1 MTLFSIESCIEMLN
15 IESSNEVFVFVGSCA
30 IKVVAEKING
40 IKNAFLMTSNFW
52 FSDVTSYS

>member
-15 IESSNEVFVFVGSCA
+15 TESSNEVLEVGSCA

>member
-30 IKVVAEKING
+30 IKVVAEKINAT
-40 IKNAFLMTSNFW
+40 KNTFLMTINLLS
-52 FSDVTSYS
+52 

>member
-15 IESSNEVFVFVGSCA
+15 IESSNEVLDVVGSCA

-40 IKNAFLMTSNFW
+40 IRNAFLMTSNFW

>member
-15 IESSNEVFVFVGSCA
+15 IESSNEVLDVVGSCA
-30 IKVVAEKING
+30 IKVVTEKINAT
-40 IKNAFLMTSNFW
+40 KNTFLMTSNFW

>member
-15 IESSNEVFVFVGSCA
+15 IESSNEVLVFVGSCA
-30 IKVVAEKING
+30 IKVVAEKINR